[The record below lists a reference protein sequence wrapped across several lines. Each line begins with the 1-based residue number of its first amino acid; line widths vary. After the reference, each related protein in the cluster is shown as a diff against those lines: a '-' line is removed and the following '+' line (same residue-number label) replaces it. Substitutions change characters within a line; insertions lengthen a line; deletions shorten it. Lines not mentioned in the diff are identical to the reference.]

1 MEDEPKE
8 FWLIESSRRRAEA
21 ELAMRAA
28 RRAHRLDLCQTVA
41 TVIGSWALVAIAVA
55 LWMIYLRNMH

>member
-1 MEDEPKE
+1 
-8 FWLIESSRRRAEA
+8 
-21 ELAMRAA
+21 MRAA